1 MLRGKIRKI
10 LNEIKFSQDWSD
22 ELKDKYR
29 WRYVQTSKPK
39 SDSKYNSV
47 RIYTFTTP
55 KKNEKNVT
63 AGFKYI
69 VKIEEYDYDFFLISF
84 STKLNKDFYVKQQ
97 RLSSSGEKYNDEY
110 SYLTKEN
117 IPFQILSLMVS
128 EMKNILNEKPYS
140 SFGYFGAPDYK
151 TGEETDL
158 FNTKR
163 VRVYNKL
170 LNDEFSQT
178 HEVKSLETYSGGLI
192 LNIEVLKEY
201 PNLENYCEDIL
212 KSHL

>member
-1 MLRGKIRKI
+1 
-10 LNEIKFSQDWSD
+10 
-22 ELKDKYR
+22 
-29 WRYVQTSKPK
+29 
-39 SDSKYNSV
+39 
-47 RIYTFTTP
+47 
-55 KKNEKNVT
+55 
-63 AGFKYI
+63 
-69 VKIEEYDYDFFLISF
+69 
-84 STKLNKDFYVKQQ
+84 
-97 RLSSSGEKYNDEY
+97 
-110 SYLTKEN
+110 
-117 IPFQILSLMVS
+117 MVS